1 MPSKLMAYFY
11 KDHLHERKKKKKKKK
26 KGLFVATHKAI
37 TWWLIFIFI
46 FIFILLLTIINKD
59 NY

>member
-1 MPSKLMAYFY
+1 MK
-11 KDHLHERKKKKKKKK
+11 ERKKKKKK